1 MLSRGH
7 EVAFVHVL
15 APEEVQPPVTGD
27 LSLIDMETEVKQEVT
42 LDGVMLGIYQQR
54 VTAWRDEIRN
64 ECLRRGAHYF
74 PLVTDS
80 PWERLIL
87 ADMRRV
93 GLVK

>member
-1 MLSRGH
+1 M
-7 EVAFVHVL
+7 
-15 APEEVQPPVTGD
+15 TGD
-27 LSLIDMETEVKQEVT
+27 LSLIDVETETKQEVT
-42 LDGVMLGIYQQR
+42 LDRVMLGVYQRR
-54 VTAWRDEIRN
+54 VNAWRDEIRD
-64 ECLRRGAHYF
+64 ECMRRGAHYF